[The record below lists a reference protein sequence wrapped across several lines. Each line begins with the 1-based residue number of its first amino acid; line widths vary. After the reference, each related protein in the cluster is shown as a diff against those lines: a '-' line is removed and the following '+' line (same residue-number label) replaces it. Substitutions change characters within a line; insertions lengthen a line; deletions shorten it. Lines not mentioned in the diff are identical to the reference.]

1 MKTTFNSYNET
12 CSSITEYQAALSR
25 CLFSS
30 RLSPHR
36 VGSRFEAT
44 VQSRNV
50 GAISILKAYA
60 SSPITVK
67 PVVDCIANEASF
79 MFHIQLKGETS
90 YSYHGGNLICTPGT
104 ILLTNSKYF
113 LAGNQLT
120 CADVLVVKLPAF
132 FARENSEFID
142 RYCWIPKDGSIGSA
156 SVLKNFVSTVW
167 SSSSGLSDYDYE
179 TLPKIFLNLLD
190 AAYFQESK
198 EKAVRVANPNDDL
211 LKRLEEVIIKKLGKP
226 KLSVDE
232 LVNELYV
239 SRSKLYRATAEA
251 GTSVD
256 KIIMNLR
263 LSWAKKMIEENCWSN
278 MSLTDI
284 AHEIGFCDQA
294 HFSRSFKKAFGVAP
308 SDYRKKCLN
317 ESVP

>member
-1 MKTTFNSYNET
+1 
-12 CSSITEYQAALSR
+12 
-25 CLFSS
+25 
-30 RLSPHR
+30 
-36 VGSRFEAT
+36 
-44 VQSRNV
+44 
-50 GAISILKAYA
+50 
-60 SSPITVK
+60 VK